1 MTTDVDNLE
10 QRLRRKPKQERS
22 RERVE
27 EILRVAKQ
35 LIGEKGID
43 GMTMREVAL
52 LTGGP
57 IASVY
62 QYFPNKSAII
72 AMLYEQ
78 YCADTR
84 SGIQASLAGITGLSG
99 VRDAADSILDG
110 YYLRVAGDPAIQD
123 LLNAIQADKELQ
135 NMDLGETRRQ
145 GEMFCELSAHLV
157 AERDRERFGRLVFL
171 LFQLAGSVVR
181 LAITLPADEAEN
193 MLVDFKQI
201 IHGQLASFCS
211 AGQDG
216 HGAQES
222 A

>member
-1 MTTDVDNLE
+1 MSTTDVDDLE
-10 QRLRRKPKQERS
+10 QRLRRRPKQERS

-27 EILRVAKQ
+27 EILRVAKT

-78 YCADTR
+78 HSANTR
-84 SGIQASLAGITGLSG
+84 SGILASLSGVGDLAGI
-99 VRDAADSILDG
+99 RDAADAILDG
-110 YYLRVAGDPAIQD
+110 YYLQVAGDPAIQD

-135 NMDLGETRRQ
+135 NMDIAETRRQ
-145 GEMFCELSAHLV
+145 AELFCAMASHLL
-157 AERDRERFGRLVFL
+157 AEAERERFARLVFL
-171 LFQLAGSVVR
+171 LFHLAAGMVR
-181 LAITLPADEAEN
+181 LAITLPAAEAEM

-201 IHGQLASFCS
+201 IHGQLATFRPADAPEDGRKS
-211 AGQDG
+211 A
-216 HGAQES
+216 
-222 A
+222 

>member
-1 MTTDVDNLE
+1 MTADADSLE

-27 EILRVAKQ
+27 EILRVAKE
-35 LIGEKGID
+35 LIGKKGID

-78 YCADTR
+78 HSADTR
-84 SGIQASLAGITGLSG
+84 AGIEASLSGVQGLAGI
-99 VRDAADSILDG
+99 RDAADEILDA
-110 YYLRVAGDPAIQD
+110 YYLQVAGDPAIQD

-135 NMDLGETRRQ
+135 NVDIVETRRQ
-145 GEMFCELSAHLV
+145 AELFCGLSSHLLAT
-157 AERDRERFGRLVFL
+157 AERERFARLVFL
-171 LFQLAGSVVR
+171 LFQLAGSMVR
-181 LAITLPADEAEN
+181 LAITLPADEAEM

-201 IHGQLASFCS
+201 IHGQLSSFCP
-211 AGQDG
+211 AETPEFK
-216 HGAQES
+216 AQES

>member
-1 MTTDVDNLE
+1 MTADAGDLE

-27 EILRVAKQ
+27 EILRVAKE

-78 YCADTR
+78 YSAETR
-84 SGIQASLAGITGLSG
+84 AGIEASLCGANDLEGI
-99 VRDAADSILDG
+99 RDAADAVLDG

-123 LLNAIQADKELQ
+123 LLNAIQADKELH
-135 NMDLGETRRQ
+135 NMDIVETRRQ
-145 GEMFCELSAHLV
+145 AELFCALSNHLI
-157 AERDRERFGRLVFL
+157 EESERERFGRLVFL
-171 LFQLAGSVVR
+171 LSQLAGGMVR
-181 LAITLPADEAEN
+181 LAITLPADEAEM

-201 IHGQLASFCS
+201 IHGQLDSFRPGEKMRS
-211 AGQDG
+211 GL
-216 HGAQES
+216 QES

>member
-1 MTTDVDNLE
+1 MGMSVDAGDLE

-27 EILRVAKQ
+27 EILRVAKH
-35 LIGEKGID
+35 LIGERGID
-43 GMTMREVAL
+43 GMTMREIAL

-78 YCADTR
+78 YSIETR
-84 SGIQASLAGITGLSG
+84 MGITASLAGVSDLAG
-99 VRDAADSILDG
+99 VKDAADTILDG

-135 NMDLGETRRQ
+135 NMDIAETRQQ
-145 GEMFCELSAHLV
+145 GELFCLSAAHLI
-157 AERDRERFGRLVFL
+157 AEGERERFSRLVFL
-171 LFQLAGSVVR
+171 FFHLASSMVR

-201 IHGQLASFCS
+201 IHGQLESFVC
-211 AGQDG
+211 ADT
-216 HGAQES
+216 A
-222 A
+222 

>member
-1 MTTDVDNLE
+1 MAAKAGDLD
-10 QRLRRKPKQERS
+10 QRLRRRPKQERS
-22 RERVE
+22 RGRVE
-27 EILRVAKQ
+27 EILRVAKE

-78 YCADTR
+78 HSAETR
-84 SGIQASLAGITGLSG
+84 EGIEASLSG
-99 VRDAADSILDG
+99 VQDMAGIRDAADAILNG
-110 YYLRVAGDPAIQD
+110 YYLQVAGDPPIQD

-135 NMDLGETRRQ
+135 NMDIAETRRQ
-145 GEMFCELSAHLV
+145 AELFCAMSSHLLTP
-157 AERDRERFGRLVFL
+157 ADRERFGRLVFL
-171 LFQLAGSVVR
+171 LFQLASGVVR
-181 LAITLPADEAEN
+181 LAITLPADEAEM

-201 IHGQLASFCS
+201 IHGQLATFRP
-211 AGQDG
+211 ADAAEFK
-216 HGAQES
+216 AQES

>member
-1 MTTDVDNLE
+1 MIVDAGDLE
-10 QRLRRKPKQERS
+10 QRLRRRPKQERS

-27 EILRVAKQ
+27 EILRVAKE

-78 YCADTR
+78 YSAETR
-84 SGIQASLAGITGLSG
+84 AGIEASLSDVRELADI
-99 VRDAADSILDG
+99 RDAADAILDG

-135 NMDLGETRRQ
+135 NMDIVETRHQ
-145 GEMFCELSAHLV
+145 AELFCALSSHRLAQ
-157 AERDRERFGRLVFL
+157 AERERFGRLVFL
-171 LFQLAGSVVR
+171 LFQLAGSMVR
-181 LAITLPADEAEN
+181 LAITLPADEAEM

-201 IHGQLASFCS
+201 MHGQLASFRS
-211 AGQDG
+211 AEAPELK
-216 HGAQES
+216 AQES

>member
-1 MTTDVDNLE
+1 MSADAGDLE

-35 LIGEKGID
+35 LIGERGID
-43 GMTMREVAL
+43 GMTMREIAL

-78 YCADTR
+78 YSAETR
-84 SGIQASLAGITGLSG
+84 MGITASLADVSDLAG
-99 VRDAADSILDG
+99 VSDAADTILDG

-135 NMDLGETRRQ
+135 NMDIAETRQQ
-145 GEMFCELSAHLV
+145 GELFCRSAAHLV
-157 AERDRERFGRLVFL
+157 AEGERERFGRLVFL
-171 LFQLAGSVVR
+171 FFHLASGMVR
-181 LAITLPADEAEN
+181 LAITLPAAEAEN

-201 IHGQLASFCS
+201 IHGQLASFVCADS
-211 AGQDG
+211 A
-216 HGAQES
+216 
-222 A
+222 

>member
-1 MTTDVDNLE
+1 MMADAGDLE

-27 EILRVAKQ
+27 EILRVAMA

-43 GMTMREVAL
+43 GMTMREVAS

-78 YCADTR
+78 YSAATR
-84 SGIQASLAGITGLSG
+84 GGIESSLCGVCDLAG
-99 VRDAADSILDG
+99 VRDAADAILDG

-135 NMDLGETRRQ
+135 NMDIVETRRQ
-145 GEMFCELSAHLV
+145 ADLFCAMSRHLL
-157 AERDRERFGRLVFL
+157 AESDRERFGRLVFL
-171 LFQLAGSVVR
+171 LFQLAGSMVR
-181 LAITLPADEAEN
+181 LAITLPADEAEM

-201 IHGQLASFCS
+201 IHGQLDSFRPAAVKRS
-211 AGQDG
+211 QQTMA
-216 HGAQES
+216 
-222 A
+222 